1 VICDGHKDRAYVNNT
16 HCLQEL
22 NDNMQRGMANISRQ
36 ALCIECKTMQFQI
49 RCTESCMQQDEEED
63 QK

>member
-22 NDNMQRGMANISRQ
+22 NDNIQREMANISRQ
-36 ALCIECKTMQFQI
+36 KLLFVEKYFQKMQDLPS
-49 RCTESCMQQDEEED
+49 SCQLAH
-63 QK
+63 